1 MTGFKSPAEQ
11 AGTVSPEG
19 FGAGNLPAARIGS
32 LDGVGA
38 DAVLSEP
45 SWFVVA
51 AGSSRAGAGGPLKAR
66 LVYAQVVA
74 ATILVVLAVAVFG
87 ALTSRGAAER
97 QAVNAAERRANL
109 LAEVVVEPAL
119 LDGIIVGEP
128 AAVAR
133 LQAAVQQHVVGP
145 SISRVKFW
153 TTEGLVVYSNDPR
166 LVGRTFPLSDEH
178 RAVLADGAGRAVI
191 TNLDEPENVFERGEG
206 KLLEVYRRVQTPGGQ
221 WLVMETYSPYSTV
234 DKRAGEVWR
243 DFATITIVS
252 LLVLVLLLLP
262 VLWRLLRW
270 LKRSQAEREA
280 LLERAVDASA
290 EERRR
295 IAATLHDGVVQDL
308 AGASLVVSGAA
319 FHAEAEGR
327 HAVAGELRDAASTVR
342 SGITGL
348 RSLLVDIYP
357 PALSASGLEDAL
369 GDLVSSVR
377 TRQIA
382 VQLHINYPPSCGI
395 GKDGERL
402 VFRIAQECLRNTV
415 RHASASAVEVRFAPD
430 GDSMVLHV
438 IDDGV
443 GFDARAALEGPSAG
457 HFGLRLMADA
467 AAQNDAELRVAL
479 AAGSG
484 TSWQL
489 RVPIDRAG

>member
-1 MTGFKSPAEQ
+1 M
-11 AGTVSPEG
+11 
-19 FGAGNLPAARIGS
+19 
-32 LDGVGA
+32 
-38 DAVLSEP
+38 
-45 SWFVVA
+45 
-51 AGSSRAGAGGPLKAR
+51 
-66 LVYAQVVA
+66 
-74 ATILVVLAVAVFG
+74 
-87 ALTSRGAAER
+87 
-97 QAVNAAERRANL
+97 
-109 LAEVVVEPAL
+109 
-119 LDGIIVGEP
+119 
-128 AAVAR
+128 
-133 LQAAVQQHVVGP
+133 
-145 SISRVKFW
+145 
-153 TTEGLVVYSNDPR
+153 
-166 LVGRTFPLSDEH
+166 
-178 RAVLADGAGRAVI
+178 
-191 TNLDEPENVFERGEG
+191 
-206 KLLEVYRRVQTPGGQ
+206 
-221 WLVMETYSPYSTV
+221 METYSPYSTV

-467 AAQNDAELRVAL
+467 AAQNDAELRVAS